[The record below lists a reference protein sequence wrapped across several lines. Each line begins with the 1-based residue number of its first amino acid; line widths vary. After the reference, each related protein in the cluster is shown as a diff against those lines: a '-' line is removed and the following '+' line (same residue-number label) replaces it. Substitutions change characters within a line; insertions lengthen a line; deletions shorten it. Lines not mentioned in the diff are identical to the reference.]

1 MMRVNRT
8 YWVSAM
14 GLAEAVGIAVV
25 ATACAA
31 VDRGLVGAGL
41 AGRDGPL
48 WQVAVPGAASGAV
61 ARVCVAGTTWAA
73 IRRAGR

>member
-8 YWVSAM
+8 NWVSAP
-14 GLAEAVGIAVV
+14 GLAEAVV
-25 ATACAA
+25 ASACAA
-31 VDRGLVGAGL
+31 VDRRLVGAGL

>member
-8 YWVSAM
+8 YGVSAP
-14 GLAEAVGIAVV
+14 GLAEAAGIAVV

-31 VDRGLVGAGL
+31 VDRGIVG
-41 AGRDGPL
+41 
-48 WQVAVPGAASGAV
+48 
-61 ARVCVAGTTWAA
+61 AGTTWAA